1 MSRPLNFWDLARLG
15 ACFGTMRRQ
24 PRSRSTYV
32 AQRLGLRLALLLVV
46 ASVQTA
52 MGWDNALVE
61 LACLA
66 AALCIVLATYNGER
80 PTAAELNYWDE
91 ACCFGLVACLG

>member
-1 MSRPLNFWDLARLG
+1 
-15 ACFGTMRRQ
+15 MRRQ

-32 AQRLGLRLALLLVV
+32 AQRLGLRLAI
-46 ASVQTA
+46 AGVQTA
-52 MGWDNALVE
+52 MGSDNALVQ

-66 AALCIVLATYNGER
+66 AGLCLVLATYNGER